1 MEDDCRCVLFTRSP
15 HSFSHDGAPCGWPD
29 LAQLCPD
36 CQEEAEKCLFFS
48 ENAEENG
55 CAGFTRLVA
64 LCIRCQLDGAKQ
76 RREPQLRQRIVIL
89 SGGES
94 SQRAVAF
101 ATGHVKTYKDG
112 LKVVDGVWLPQDLST
127 PDTVFYWDRSTMP
140 WRFLLQSHSGAEQV
154 TMRGL
159 LGALGILAEG
169 RESSS
174 TSPQTADVSAL
185 AAQVQQLS
193 ETVRQLAQA
202 QAGHVGAH
210 STIPVADSAQAA
222 EALRSAQAGG
232 GATGQLPTQA
242 AGGFWNPSQTFNLG
256 GQIGSNVVVN
266 QSSELA
272 LAQLLAT
279 QGATADQI
287 MRFLQSRTPVAASPT
302 EHRAAWLQVLEGTS
316 PLCVYTGLHGE
327 TRKAATAKVLHVQT
341 QDGTNKLTMKITA
354 WPPARAEDVA
364 VFAFRELGDDW
375 KRGLVQGNQR
385 IVQITPVADRTIV
398 PQIPVD
404 VDRFLE
410 QLYSCL
416 RAYDHVSVLRGWE
429 AAHHFMVDEVVAKRS
444 QPSWDSMWMMP
455 VFQVELR
462 KTTRAAEG
470 TTFDVKKCCVNWNLR
485 KGQKCTKDPDPSCSL
500 LHICMRCGGE
510 HRICECSRE

>member
-1 MEDDCRCVLFTRSP
+1 V
-15 HSFSHDGAPCGWPD
+15 
-29 LAQLCPD
+29 
-36 CQEEAEKCLFFS
+36 EES
-48 ENAEENG
+48 G

-76 RREPQLRQRIVIL
+76 RREPQLRQRVVIL

-112 LKVVDGVWLPQDLST
+112 VKVVEGVWLPQDLST
-127 PDTVFYWDRSTMP
+127 PDTVFFWDRSTTP
-140 WRFLLQSHSGAEQV
+140 WRFLLEPRSGAEEV
-154 TMRGL
+154 SMRGL
-159 LGALGILAEG
+159 LGALGILTEF
-169 RESSS
+169 REDSSS
-174 TSPQTADVSAL
+174 VPQGVALQTL
-185 AAQVQQLS
+185 AAQVQALTD
-193 ETVRQLAQA
+193 TVRQMAQ
-202 QAGHVGAH
+202 GRLGAAAAH
-210 STIPVADSAQAA
+210 PNDPTADATHAAEMLRNAQAA
-222 EALRSAQAGG
+222 GAG
-232 GATGQLPTQA
+232 PMPNQA
-242 AGGFWNPSQTFNLG
+242 ASNAWNPSQTFNLG
-256 GQIGSNVVVN
+256 MQSGSGIVVN
-266 QSSELA
+266 QSHDLA
-272 LAQLLAT
+272 LAQLLAS

-287 MRFLQSRTPVAASPT
+287 MRFLQSKTPNATPPT

-341 QDGTNKLTMKITA
+341 QDESNKLSMKITA
-354 WPPARAEDVA
+354 WPPARPEDVA
-364 VFAFRELGDDW
+364 VYAFRELGEDW
-375 KRGLVQGNQR
+375 KRGLVQGNLR
-385 IVQITPVADRTIV
+385 IVQITPVADRTIA

-416 RAYDHVSVLRGWE
+416 RSYDHVSVLRGWE

-444 QPSWDSMWMMP
+444 QPSWGSMWMMP

-462 KTTRAAEG
+462 RTARAAEG
-470 TTFDVKKCCVNWNLR
+470 APFDVRRCCLNWNLR